1 MDKHIKTDTAPRRIS
16 NAEYIR
22 QMNNEQLKDF
32 IERLEYRDEKPWDIE
47 FSSQYC
53 DTCKTEACSLSG
65 VCPVGV
71 KDVIAWWLEQP
82 NKSNLYLVDREQINR
97 DFLVAEHKICS
108 LCVHEKT
115 CNDQQAHQCE
125 FDCTLFDYKGFHPFR
140 Q

>member
-53 DTCKTEACSLSG
+53 DTCKTEACSLG
-65 VCPVGV
+65 GADKKLDKLC
-71 KDVIAWWLEQP
+71 
-82 NKSNLYLVDREQINR
+82 REPKMLSIFQR
-97 DFLVAEHKICS
+97 AES
-108 LCVHEKT
+108 T
-115 CNDQQAHQCE
+115 
-125 FDCTLFDYKGFHPFR
+125 
-140 Q
+140 

>member
-82 NKSNLYLVDREQINR
+82 NKDNMYLVEKTQLNH
-97 DFLVAEHKICS
+97 DFTCAEYDLCS
-108 LCVHEKT
+108 LCVYEKS
-115 CNDQQAHQCE
+115 CSQEQMEKCGVNYD
-125 FDCTLFDYKGFHPFR
+125 LFDYKRFSSS